1 MESEVNGILVAA
13 HELKAPINLLRQLAF
28 SLDFAEDE
36 KDIKAIQDK
45 MISVS
50 DRALRQVQDLTKIA
64 RLDDGLFE
72 MEPVAVRAVCDD
84 VTKELRTLFRFN
96 HRKLEIEYRNKT
108 RLVSAK
114 RDLLYSIVYNFC
126 CNALF

>member
-36 KDIKAIQDK
+36 NDIKDIQSK
-45 MISVS
+45 MINVS

-64 RLDDGLFE
+64 RLDDG
-72 MEPVAVRAVCDD
+72 
-84 VTKELRTLFRFN
+84 
-96 HRKLEIEYRNKT
+96 
-108 RLVSAK
+108 
-114 RDLLYSIVYNFC
+114 
-126 CNALF
+126 